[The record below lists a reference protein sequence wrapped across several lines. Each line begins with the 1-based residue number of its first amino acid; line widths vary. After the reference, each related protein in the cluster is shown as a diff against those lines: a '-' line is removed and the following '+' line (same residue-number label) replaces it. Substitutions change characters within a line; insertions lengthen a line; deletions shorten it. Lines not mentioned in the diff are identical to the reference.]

1 MKFLVKIFVSGVAA
15 FLTAYLLHPHV
26 RIGYGEHPDFVKS
39 LFLAV
44 ILSFLNTFLKPL
56 LVFFTVPITVFTLG
70 LFLLIINAVIIYVAT
85 LILPDF
91 QVASLG
97 WAILFSLILSIIT
110 SLLERILGTRE
121 RQREE

>member
-1 MKFLVKIFVSGVAA
+1 M
-15 FLTAYLLHPHV
+15 
-26 RIGYGEHPDFVKS
+26 
-39 LFLAV
+39 
-44 ILSFLNTFLKPL
+44 
-56 LVFFTVPITVFTLG
+56 FFTVPITVFTLG

-91 QVASLG
+91 QVNSLG